1 MMNPFGFARAVPKFN
16 EVINVLLKEGSE
28 IFSYSNRL
36 DLLEMRQRIKYI
48 SYWINS
54 ISNYYNA

>member
-48 SYWINS
+48 SY
-54 ISNYYNA
+54 